1 MTQVKT
7 GDTVRIHYTGTLETG
22 ETFDTS
28 SGRDPLEFVVGS
40 GQIIPGLDKA
50 LPGMAIGESKTVA
63 VPCAEAYGETNP
75 EARQDVPRDS
85 IPAEIPVDPGT
96 QLQMQTQT
104 GQVIPVTVVEVT
116 DEVVVLDAN
125 HPLAGKDLTFQI
137 ELVDVVAA

>member
-116 DEVVVLDAN
+116 DEVVILDAN

-137 ELVDVVAA
+137 ELVDVIAA